1 VRTEAETETKQKATD
16 TASSH
21 YGSRAGVRS
30 EAEYAGTADAGRT
43 RAAEGTTRRQFLAPF
58 GDSEVP
64 KGFAKNGDAIE
75 STQRIPPDRIAN

>member
-1 VRTEAETETKQKATD
+1 MRTEAETKQKATD

-21 YGSRAGVRS
+21 CGSRAGVRS
-30 EAEYAGTADAGRT
+30 EAEYAGVADAGRT

-58 GDSEVP
+58 GDWEVP

-75 STQRIPPDRIAN
+75 KKDIRSNPS